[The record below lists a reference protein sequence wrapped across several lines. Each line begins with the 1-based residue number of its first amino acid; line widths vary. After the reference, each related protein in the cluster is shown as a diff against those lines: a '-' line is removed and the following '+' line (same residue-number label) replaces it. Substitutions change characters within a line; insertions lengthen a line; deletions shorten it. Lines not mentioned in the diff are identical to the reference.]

1 VQFVITHLLCVIG
14 ESISPSIRARL
25 GKHRLLLCARRQI
38 SSREQQQQ
46 AKQASINDPDLQE
59 PQQGCF

>member
-1 VQFVITHLLCVIG
+1 
-14 ESISPSIRARL
+14 
-25 GKHRLLLCARRQI
+25 LLLCARRQI